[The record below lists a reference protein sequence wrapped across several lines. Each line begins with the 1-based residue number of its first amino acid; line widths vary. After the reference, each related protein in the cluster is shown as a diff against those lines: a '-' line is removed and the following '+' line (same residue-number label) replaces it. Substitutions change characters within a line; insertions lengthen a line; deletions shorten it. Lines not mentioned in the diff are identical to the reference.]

1 MSADDEEGGSSRSS
15 GDRPSLRGPSPQPS
29 PAPAGE
35 GAATGSRGHE
45 VALPAASSPGARRRL
60 ALAGVVIA
68 LAAGAL
74 GAWLWLPG
82 LIAQRTLGALVGVV
96 CAPVDVTV
104 APDLSR
110 AHLGPTECRVPAGPI
125 ATFALAQGAE
135 IHLADLRPTLVSVPE
150 LALNPREVELS
161 LTAVT
166 VLLTGDT
173 PDPLR
178 RALDAF
184 ASASTRTDVP
194 ERVRVGEID
203 LGRGDGVVEA
213 RSLDIHHGAG
223 TTDVT
228 LASIGP
234 PPYHGRAL
242 DLTIG
247 VNAIEGHATP
257 STATVE
263 GRFEVSANVLS
274 FPIARSIA
282 FRIGGEHL
290 DRADGDYTTWI
301 EPSAELTWLESH
313 AASILAEIRA
323 AGGVR
328 EALHERAE
336 TRREERTERIHDLRE
351 RLDER
356 VHEASSPEPP

>member
-1 MSADDEEGGSSRSS
+1 MSAEDEEGGSSR
-15 GDRPSLRGPSPQPS
+15 G
-29 PAPAGE
+29 
-35 GAATGSRGHE
+35 GA
-45 VALPAASSPGARRRL
+45 PGARGWRRWLVVAVCAL
-60 ALAGVVIA
+60 ALA
-68 LAAGAL
+68 AAAVGT
-74 GAWLWLPG
+74 WLWLPG
-82 LIAQRTLGALVGVV
+82 LIAQRTLGTLVGVV

-104 APDLSR
+104 SPDLSYAR
-110 AHLGPTECRVPAGPI
+110 LGPTECRVPAGPI
-125 ATFALAQGAE
+125 ATFALAQGAS
-135 IHLADLRPTLVSVPE
+135 IALADLRPTRVDVPE

-184 ASASTRTDVP
+184 ASSATRTDVP

-242 DLTIG
+242 DLTLG
-247 VNAIEGHATP
+247 VRAIEGHATP
-257 STATVE
+257 STATIE
-263 GRFEVSANVLS
+263 GRFEVSASVLS
-274 FPIARSIA
+274 FPIERSIA
-282 FRIGGEHL
+282 FRLSGEHL

-301 EPSAELTWLESH
+301 EPSAELTWLTGH

-328 EALHERAE
+328 EAVHERAE
-336 TRREERTERIHDLRE
+336 TRREERSERIHELRE

-356 VHEASSPEPP
+356 VRESSSPTPP